1 MNQETINRIRKF
13 SEDRDWDQFHGP
25 ANLAKSIVIEAA
37 ELLECFQWND
47 TDFNIQH
54 VKEELADVL
63 VYTQNLLDK
72 LDLDPDEIVNM
83 KMDQNEVKYPVGKAK
98 GSAAK
103 YTELQDR

>member
-47 TDFNIQH
+47 TDFDLQH

-63 VYTQNLLDK
+63 VYSQNLLDRLG
-72 LDLDPDEIVNM
+72 LDADEIVNM
-83 KMDQNEVKYPVGKAK
+83 KMTQNEAKYPVEKARGKAD
-98 GSAAK
+98 K
-103 YTELQDR
+103 YDQL